1 MSAFHCK
8 DLNICLFSP
17 TLLNFAVHAVES
29 KCCYF
34 FFFFFSFKTPQ
45 YSTNPM
51 SVICCAHKSPSGG
64 AADVGW
70 DLRRFPKS

>member
-34 FFFFFSFKTPQ
+34 FFFFFPSKLH
-45 YSTNPM
+45 STVLTRCLLFAVPINL
-51 SVICCAHKSPSGG
+51 
-64 AADVGW
+64 
-70 DLRRFPKS
+70 LREELLM